1 MKVLWF
7 TNSPCSRIKRYNG
20 KTLAGGWLTSLENAI
35 KDKECIDL
43 SIAFISHSES
53 EPFLFEGTTYY
64 PIHDNT
70 SQNVITK
77 LANRI
82 KPLSDKDNRLLP
94 AMLKIIQKCQPD
106 IIHIHG
112 TEECFGIITEHITN
126 IPIVFSIQ
134 GLISPYKEKFFSG
147 IPYHDIRKNESWYN
161 KIKLTSVKEEYQ
173 SFEYRGER
181 EGRFLKKA
189 PYIMG
194 RTFWDKDITLLFN
207 YNRKYFT
214 VNEILR
220 NEFYTAKWEK
230 NQFENQLQLVSIV
243 SFGVYKGYE
252 TILKT
257 AKLLTNYAHFKF
269 TWNIIGYD
277 TNTPML
283 QITEKALKL
292 SHQNYNIKLHGRQ
305 NSQQIVE
312 ILKSSDIYCH
322 VSHIENSPNSVCEAM
337 IMGMPIISG
346 YAGGTSSLL
355 EHEKDGILVQDGD
368 PYILAGAICDMQSDF
383 EKARRYGLN
392 AKAKAE
398 QRHNPEKIVNELL
411 HAYKDILN
419 NIK

>member
-1 MKVLWF
+1 
-7 TNSPCSRIKRYNG
+7 
-20 KTLAGGWLTSLENAI
+20 
-35 KDKECIDL
+35 
-43 SIAFISHSES
+43 
-53 EPFLFEGTTYY
+53 
-64 PIHDNT
+64 
-70 SQNVITK
+70 
-77 LANRI
+77 
-82 KPLSDKDNRLLP
+82 
-94 AMLKIIQKCQPD
+94 
-106 IIHIHG
+106 
-112 TEECFGIITEHITN
+112 
-126 IPIVFSIQ
+126 
-134 GLISPYKEKFFSG
+134 
-147 IPYHDIRKNESWYN
+147 
-161 KIKLTSVKEEYQ
+161 
-173 SFEYRGER
+173 
-181 EGRFLKKA
+181 
-189 PYIMG
+189 MG

-398 QRHNPEKIVNELL
+398 QRHNPERIVNELL